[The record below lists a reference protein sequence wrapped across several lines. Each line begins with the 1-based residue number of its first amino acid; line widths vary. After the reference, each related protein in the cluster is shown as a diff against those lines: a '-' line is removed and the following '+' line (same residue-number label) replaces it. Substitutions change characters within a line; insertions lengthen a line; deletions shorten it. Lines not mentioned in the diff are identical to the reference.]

1 MGISFGKDTSWDD
14 EEILL
19 DGPLD
24 KGLSIS
30 SGDLREDIK
39 STQGFLNTILF
50 LEALVDDIPFL
61 LISPNIIID
70 IEVQGLNGRLLS
82 KGTGA

>member
-19 DGPLD
+19 NGPFHQ
-24 KGLSIS
+24 GFSIS
-30 SGDLREDIK
+30 SGDLWEDIK

-50 LEALVDDIPFL
+50 LEALIDDIPFL
-61 LISPNIIID
+61 LISLNIIID

>member
-61 LISPNIIID
+61 LISPDIIID
-70 IEVQGLNGRLLS
+70 IEIQGLNGRLLS

>member
-19 DGPLD
+19 NGPLD

-61 LISPNIIID
+61 LISLNIIID